1 MHWNL
6 IADIGGTNARFASV
20 IDGTISKIK
29 TYSSKGEH
37 GLLEAMEEYV
47 SGFDTKPETIVLAV
61 AGYIENDEVHLTNAK
76 KGIKIDNVRKLSSS
90 GTASLIND
98 FEAAAWALATV
109 TKDDVKQLQGSV
121 EFAKGDRIIIGPGT
135 GLGVGTLIDCGEHYI
150 AIPSEGGHV
159 GISPHS
165 EFEVE
170 VFNVLKKLW
179 PEVVIGSGGLRLEAE
194 SFLSG
199 TGIPFLYKAI
209 CEVLGQECLYEKAEE
224 VFAAAQKDDVA
235 VNVTTS
241 LISSH
246 LGALAGDLAL
256 TLSADGGVFISGGVV
271 LKNSWLLNDDFIAAF
286 NDGGRFTGTRK
297 KYPVYLYANEQ
308 FGLSGAANAL
318 QYKPTK

>member
-20 IDGTISKIK
+20 SQGEISKIK

-37 GLLEAMEEYV
+37 GLLEAMEEYAG
-47 SGFDTKPETIVLAV
+47 SFDTKPQSIVLAV

-76 KGIKIDNVRKLSSS
+76 KGIKIDNVRKLSQT

-109 TKDDVKQLQGSV
+109 TKDDVKRLQGKQELS
-121 EFAKGDRIIIGPGT
+121 KGDRLIIGPGT
-135 GLGVGTLIDCGEHYI
+135 GLGVGALIDCGDKYI
-150 AIPSEGGHV
+150 AVPSEGGHA

-165 EFEVE
+165 DFQVE
-170 VFNVLKKLW
+170 VFIELSKLW
-179 PEVVIGSGGLRLEAE
+179 PEVIIGSGGLRLEAE
-194 SFLSG
+194 AFLSG
-199 TGIPFLYKAI
+199 TGIPFLYEAVCK
-209 CEVLGQECLYEKAEE
+209 VLGQECLYKTTAE
-224 VFAAAQKDDVA
+224 VFAAHGKGEVA
-235 VNVTTS
+235 VETTTS
-241 LISSH
+241 LISSQ

-271 LKNSWLLNDDFIAAF
+271 LKNPWLLNEDFLTAF
-286 NDGGRFTGTRK
+286 NDGGRFTDTRK
-297 KYPVYLYANEQ
+297 KYSVYLYTNEQ

-318 QYKPTK
+318 LNKTQD

>member
-1 MHWNL
+1 MHWDL

-20 IDGTISKIK
+20 VDGAISKIK

-37 GLLEAMEEYV
+37 GLLEAMEEYLG
-47 SGFDTKPETIVLAV
+47 GFDDKPQRIVLAV

-76 KGIKIDNVRKLSSS
+76 KGIKIDNVRKLSDT

-109 TKDDVKQLQGSV
+109 TKDDVKCLHGK
-121 EFAKGDRIIIGPGT
+121 EELTRGDRLIIGPGT
-135 GLGVGTLIDCGEHYI
+135 GLGIGTLIDCGDKYL
-150 AIPSEGGHV
+150 AIPGEGGHA

-170 VFNVLKKLW
+170 VFIELAKLW
-179 PEVVIGSGGLRLEAE
+179 PVGVIGSGGLRLEAE
-194 SFLSG
+194 AFLSG
-199 TGIPFLYKAI
+199 TGMPYLYEAVCK
-209 CEVLGQECLYEKAEE
+209 VMGQECLYKTTAEI
-224 VFAAAQKDDVA
+224 FAAHGKDEIA
-235 VNVTTS
+235 VDTTTN
-241 LISSH
+241 LISSQ

-271 LKNSWLLNDDFIAAF
+271 LKNPWLLNEDFISAF
-286 NDGGRFTGTRK
+286 NDGGRFTQTRK
-297 KYPVYLYANEQ
+297 KYSVYLYTNEQ

-318 QYKPTK
+318 GYKPE